1 MFAHLHLHTQYS
13 LLDGAA
19 SIDPLME
26 RLKALGMTACA
37 ITDHGV
43 MYGVVEFYQ
52 AAKKAG
58 IHPVIGCEVYVCPN
72 MDDRLSGARDY
83 NHLILLAENDE
94 GYHNLTK
101 LVSEGFTRGFYYKP
115 RVDYD
120 LLRRYA
126 KGLIALSACISGEL
140 PQLLLN
146 GRREAARESVK
157 KHLEIFGE
165 GNYFIE
171 IQDHGLAEQK
181 QVLPELVA
189 LSREMGVPLVAT
201 NDCHYLTEEDARA
214 QEVLMCIQTG
224 KTLSD
229 ENRMRMETDQLY
241 VKSEEEMRRVF
252 PAFPEAIENTQKIA
266 ERCRVDFDFHTL
278 HLPKYP
284 LPEGQ
289 DAFETLRA
297 LCEEGLK
304 ERYPQDNAQ
313 ARERLEYELDVI
325 RSMGYVDYFLIVWDF
340 IRYARKN
347 GILVGPG
354 RGSGA
359 GSIVAYTLNITG
371 IDPLKYNLLFER
383 FLNPERVSMPD
394 LDIDFDYERRGEV
407 IAYVADK
414 YGADHV
420 AQIITFGTMAARGVL
435 RDVGRV
441 MGMSY
446 PEVDRIAKMVPFALD
461 MTLERALKQ
470 NPELHAAYETEERVR
485 ELIDTAQKLEGMPR
499 HASTHAAGVLITP
512 KPVSDYVPLQTN
524 DAVITTQFP
533 MTTLESLG
541 LLKMD
546 FLGLRTLNV
555 IGDSLD
561 MMRAEGKA
569 DMRPEDIPMD
579 DPAVYALIASGDT
592 DGIFQLEGGGMRQFL
607 QTMQPENF
615 EDIIAAVSLYR
626 PGPMDSI
633 PRYIR
638 GKHDPASVTYITP
651 KLKPILDVTYG
662 CMVYQEQ
669 VMQIV
674 RDLAGY
680 SLLLSIIYS
689 QHAI

>member
-241 VKSEEEMRRVF
+241 VKSEEEMRRCS
-252 PAFPEAIENTQKIA
+252 PQFPEAIENTQKIA

-359 GSIVAYTLNITG
+359 GSIVAYT
-371 IDPLKYNLLFER
+371 
-383 FLNPERVSMPD
+383 
-394 LDIDFDYERRGEV
+394 
-407 IAYVADK
+407 
-414 YGADHV
+414 
-420 AQIITFGTMAARGVL
+420 
-435 RDVGRV
+435 
-441 MGMSY
+441 
-446 PEVDRIAKMVPFALD
+446 
-461 MTLERALKQ
+461 
-470 NPELHAAYETEERVR
+470 
-485 ELIDTAQKLEGMPR
+485 
-499 HASTHAAGVLITP
+499 
-512 KPVSDYVPLQTN
+512 
-524 DAVITTQFP
+524 
-533 MTTLESLG
+533 
-541 LLKMD
+541 
-546 FLGLRTLNV
+546 
-555 IGDSLD
+555 
-561 MMRAEGKA
+561 
-569 DMRPEDIPMD
+569 
-579 DPAVYALIASGDT
+579 
-592 DGIFQLEGGGMRQFL
+592 
-607 QTMQPENF
+607 
-615 EDIIAAVSLYR
+615 
-626 PGPMDSI
+626 
-633 PRYIR
+633 
-638 GKHDPASVTYITP
+638 
-651 KLKPILDVTYG
+651 
-662 CMVYQEQ
+662 
-669 VMQIV
+669 
-674 RDLAGY
+674 
-680 SLLLSIIYS
+680 
-689 QHAI
+689 

>member
-1 MFAHLHLHTQYS
+1 M
-13 LLDGAA
+13 
-19 SIDPLME
+19 
-26 RLKALGMTACA
+26 
-37 ITDHGV
+37 
-43 MYGVVEFYQ
+43 
-52 AAKKAG
+52 
-58 IHPVIGCEVYVCPN
+58 
-72 MDDRLSGARDY
+72 
-83 NHLILLAENDE
+83 
-94 GYHNLTK
+94 
-101 LVSEGFTRGFYYKP
+101 
-115 RVDYD
+115 
-120 LLRRYA
+120 
-126 KGLIALSACISGEL
+126 
-140 PQLLLN
+140 
-146 GRREAARESVK
+146 
-157 KHLEIFGE
+157 
-165 GNYFIE
+165 
-171 IQDHGLAEQK
+171 
-181 QVLPELVA
+181 
-189 LSREMGVPLVAT
+189 
-201 NDCHYLTEEDARA
+201 
-214 QEVLMCIQTG
+214 
-224 KTLSD
+224 
-229 ENRMRMETDQLY
+229 
-241 VKSEEEMRRVF
+241 
-252 PAFPEAIENTQKIA
+252 
-266 ERCRVDFDFHTL
+266 DFDFHTL

-592 DGIFQLEGGGMRQFL
+592 DGIFQLEGARHAPVSYRPCSRRILRISSPRFRSTGPGPWIPSRA
-607 QTMQPENF
+607 TS
-615 EDIIAAVSLYR
+615 AVST
-626 PGPMDSI
+626 I
-633 PRYIR
+633 P
-638 GKHDPASVTYITP
+638 PA
-651 KLKPILDVTYG
+651 
-662 CMVYQEQ
+662 
-669 VMQIV
+669 
-674 RDLAGY
+674 
-680 SLLLSIIYS
+680 
-689 QHAI
+689 

>member
-470 NPELHAAYETEERVR
+470 NPELHAAYETEEPRAR
-485 ELIDTAQKLEGMPR
+485 IDRYRAKAGGHAPARFHARGGRADHAQTRFGLCAPADQRRGDHHPVPHDHAGIVGPFEDGLPGPAHAQRDRRQPGYDARGGQGRYAARGHPHGRSRRLRADRQRRHRWYLPVGRRR
-499 HASTHAAGVLITP
+499 HAPVFTDHAAGE
-512 KPVSDYVPLQTN
+512 
-524 DAVITTQFP
+524 F
-533 MTTLESLG
+533 
-541 LLKMD
+541 
-546 FLGLRTLNV
+546 
-555 IGDSLD
+555 
-561 MMRAEGKA
+561 
-569 DMRPEDIPMD
+569 
-579 DPAVYALIASGDT
+579 
-592 DGIFQLEGGGMRQFL
+592 
-607 QTMQPENF
+607 
-615 EDIIAAVSLYR
+615 
-626 PGPMDSI
+626 
-633 PRYIR
+633 
-638 GKHDPASVTYITP
+638 
-651 KLKPILDVTYG
+651 
-662 CMVYQEQ
+662 
-669 VMQIV
+669 
-674 RDLAGY
+674 
-680 SLLLSIIYS
+680 
-689 QHAI
+689 